1 MDTGQDDWDVV
12 EPQQLPDS
20 VESEQLTDSIV
31 SLADIELSGMRLE
44 WYEALAVV
52 LQLCQ
57 GVTESI
63 AQTGRPTLRPD
74 TVFIGAAGDVVALTG
89 PQHPL
94 TAIPQVVEI
103 FGGMLPD
110 FHRRST
116 FRTVIAAATSDPP
129 EYASLDELAAQLVPF
144 ERPNRVEIVQGV
156 YRRWREIAATTLP
169 AESGALDVF
178 ISETAIPKTP
188 AGSQI
193 PKAAK
198 PRVVKTRGARTRAV
212 KELVSQVVWRV
223 RLVPWRRVAGVAA
236 LVIAIAGVGYLGYA
250 ALQWS
255 RRSVAIAGTRATDTQ
270 SSSGVSE
277 APALAA
283 ESSVQL
289 PARVRESDPAR
300 RGPAPRATAPATPA
314 LPVYAPLR
322 MGAATSALTAP
333 TNSPVTAAVSDGS
346 VEPLLSV
353 PATAPRS
360 TPDQL
365 TLAAPPTTRGTAA
378 SESRPAVPPSPPL
391 QARQEPAPAALS
403 RRFSTPATTFS
414 ASDLDVVPPV
424 PDTSQILW
432 RMPAS
437 SRAADLVAIEI
448 VVNEHGA
455 VESVKAI
462 DRTNNIADAFAL
474 TMSLSA
480 AKSWHFHPAL
490 KDGLP
495 VKYRQII
502 PLTMR

>member
-1 MDTGQDDWDVV
+1 MDTSQDDWDVV
-12 EPQQLPDS
+12 EPQHPSDL

-31 SLADIELSGMRLE
+31 SLADIELSGMRLD
-44 WYEALAVV
+44 WYEALAIV
-52 LQLCQ
+52 LQLCH

-129 EYASLDELAAQLVPF
+129 EYASLDELAAQLVPY
-144 ERPNRVEIVQGV
+144 ERPNRVEIVQAV
-156 YRRWREIAATTLP
+156 YRRWREIAATLP

-178 ISETAIPKTP
+178 ISETEMPKTP
-188 AGSQI
+188 AGAPI
-193 PKAAK
+193 PKVAK

-212 KELVSQVVWRV
+212 KELVSQVVWRA
-223 RLVPWRRVAGVAA
+223 RLVPWRRVAGLAA
-236 LVIAIAGVGYLGYA
+236 VVIAIAGLGYLGYA

-255 RRSVAIAGTRATDTQ
+255 RRSAAIAGTQATGTQ
-270 SSSGVSE
+270 SE
-277 APALAA
+277 APAAA
-283 ESSVQL
+283 ESSVRL
-289 PARVRESDPAR
+289 PARVRESDPVR
-300 RGPAPRATAPATPA
+300 RGPAARATGPATPA

-322 MGAATSALTAP
+322 MRAATSALTGP
-333 TNSPVTAAVSDGS
+333 TNAPATAAVSDGS

-365 TLAAPPTTRGTAA
+365 TLAAPPARGPAAA
-378 SESRPAVPPSPPL
+378 SESRPAVPPSPYL
-391 QARQEPAPAALS
+391 QARQDPAPS
-403 RRFSTPATTFS
+403 RRFNSPATTFS

-437 SRAADLVAIEI
+437 TRAADLVAIEI